1 MNPLQSNSFNLS
13 VSGFRGVPPGAV
25 QSAAYTLSP
34 NDVGRYVITTAN
46 VTIPATGF
54 RVGDVV
60 SVFNNSSSTISLVT
74 TGTVTVQTAY
84 LAGTDT
90 NRGGSSGSNLTL
102 AARGVATILFT
113 GTNSCV
119 VTGNVT

>member
-1 MNPLQSNSFNLS
+1 MNPLQANGFNLS

-34 NDVGRYVITTAN
+34 MDVGRHIVTTAN
-46 VTIPATGF
+46 VTIPSTGF
-54 RVGDVV
+54 RAGDVV
-60 SVFNNSSSTISLVT
+60 SVFNNTASTISLVT
-74 TGTVTVQTAY
+74 TGTTTVQTAY

-90 NRGGSSGSNLTL
+90 NRGGASGSNLTL
-102 AARGVATILFT
+102 AARGVATILFY
-113 GTNSCV
+113 GSNSCV